1 MANYCIFCGEEI
13 PDDQATCNT
22 CLAILNSL
30 PPDQQ
35 KKMQRVIENE
45 EAMAKLRAAIQEL
58 KMQLRIALEPVIS
71 TICAFIDTVFA
82 ATEEV
87 DDGNEKPTA

>member
-13 PDDQATCNT
+13 PDDQAICDF
-22 CLAILNSL
+22 CPAVLNSL

-45 EAMAKLRAAIQEL
+45 EAMAKLRAALQEL
-58 KMQLRIALEPVIS
+58 KMQLRIALEPVVA
-71 TICAFIDTVFA
+71 TIIGFF
-82 ATEEV
+82 
-87 DDGNEKPTA
+87 

>member
-13 PDDQATCNT
+13 PDDQAICDI
-22 CLAILNSL
+22 CPAILNSL

-45 EAMAKLRAAIQEL
+45 EAMAKLRAALREFKL
-58 KMQLRIALEPVIS
+58 QLRIALEPVITS
-71 TICAFIDTVFA
+71 MIAFIDTVFA
-82 ATEEV
+82 VTEDAE
-87 DDGNEKPTA
+87 DGLH